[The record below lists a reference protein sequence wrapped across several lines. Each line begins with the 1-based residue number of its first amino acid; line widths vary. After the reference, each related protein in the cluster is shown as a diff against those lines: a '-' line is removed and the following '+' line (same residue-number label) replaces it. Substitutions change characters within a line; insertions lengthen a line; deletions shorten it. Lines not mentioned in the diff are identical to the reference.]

1 MEQTAVEFLYD
12 QIWKTP
18 ISEWHKL
25 LEKSKQMEENQM
37 NNAYQKGRNDVEN
50 LLRSHRD
57 NIDDIENLLK

>member
-12 QIWKTP
+12 QVWKTP
-18 ISEWHKL
+18 ISKWHKL
-25 LEKSKQMEENQM
+25 LEQAKQMEENQI

-50 LLRSHRD
+50 LLRSYRD